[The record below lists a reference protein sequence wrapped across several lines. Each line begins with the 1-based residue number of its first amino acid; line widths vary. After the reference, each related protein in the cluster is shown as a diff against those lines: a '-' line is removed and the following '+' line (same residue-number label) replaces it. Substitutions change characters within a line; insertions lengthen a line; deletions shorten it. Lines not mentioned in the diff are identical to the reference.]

1 MLAQRHRGPKPHLHR
16 HPLHRQVRRL
26 QHPASTI
33 HAGLY
38 HPLQRTHPQQLLKP
52 PVQRAHADC
61 GLIGQRADGQVLRQP
76 ALDPVQQRRQVGM
89 RRRRGPHDELRL
101 PPGAFQRHHG
111 QPRAVGGDGGAVVA
125 LDHVQAQVHAGGGA
139 GGGED
144 LAVVDEQHVGVD
156 VDGGVA
162 ARQWGGGFPVGGG
175 LEAVEDAAGGQGEGA
190 GADGGDAGAG
200 GVGVADQVEDV
211 AGDVVARVG
220 QAGDDDGVRVARD
233 VEAGADVQVVGV
245 GPDAGFAGADLHVVG
260 AAAVQGFGELEDL
273 AGWGEVARDQAVEG
287 EHGDAMGGFL
297 GHAWGSGGGDGT
309 YRLDRT
315 VGGFLSKIGIL
326 ANGWRLCQP
335 GQCRFPL

>member
-1 MLAQRHRGPKPHLHR
+1 MNCA
-16 HPLHRQVRRL
+16 
-26 QHPASTI
+26 
-33 HAGLY
+33 
-38 HPLQRTHPQQLLKP
+38 
-52 PVQRAHADC
+52 C
-61 GLIGQRADGQVLRQP
+61 
-76 ALDPVQQRRQVGM
+76 
-89 RRRRGPHDELRL
+89 

-297 GHAWGSGGGDGT
+297 GHAWGSGGGDGA